1 MSAPLV
7 SVCMPVFNAALYL
20 DQAIGSIRRQSLADY
35 EFLVFDDGS
44 SDDSLEIAQRHAAG
58 DPRIRVVAAAH
69 GGYAPLLN
77 DGVRSARGRYFAR
90 MDADDVASPERLEK
104 QVAFL
109 DGNPD
114 CCAVGTQVLL
124 VDPEGEVVNRARQ
137 PLEHAEIDAGHMRGV
152 FQMTHPTLVMRTGVL
167 RAIGGYHTE
176 YEPAEDFDLLLRLA
190 EVGRLANLPDYL
202 YEYRM
207 HPQQVTVR
215 RYERQQSAMQEALTL
230 ACARRG
236 TPMQHQGPFVHPR
249 QEAPWQVHVV
259 WAECATRAGFR
270 RAALKHAW
278 LGVRLRPWSRTAWR
292 VLRAAAAMKPATPA
306 DGQGA

>member
-1 MSAPLV
+1 
-7 SVCMPVFNAALYL
+7 MPVFNAAPFLKP
-20 DQAIGSIRRQSLADY
+20 AIESVLRQTLADF

-44 SDDSLEIAQRHAAG
+44 SDDSLKILEAYARR
-58 DPRIRVVAAAH
+58 DSRVQVRSREH
-69 GGYAPLLN
+69 RGYAPLLN
-77 DGVRSARGRYFAR
+77 EGLQLARGHYYAR
-90 MDADDVASPERLEK
+90 MDADDVVAPRRLER

-109 DGNPD
+109 EANPD
-114 CCAVGTQVLL
+114 CSAVGTQVLL
-124 VDPEGEVVNRARQ
+124 VDPDGEAVNRAEH
-137 PLEHAEIDAGHMRGV
+137 PLDHAEIDAGHMRGV
-152 FQMTHPTLVMRTGVL
+152 FQMTHASIVMRADAL
-167 RAIGGYHTE
+167 RRIGGYHTE

-230 ACARRG
+230 ACRRRG
-236 TPMQHQGPFVHPR
+236 TAMPHQGPFVHPR

-292 VLRAAAAMKPATPA
+292 VLRAAAAVKPATPA
-306 DGQGA
+306 DDQGA